1 MKILFPLNRLVL
13 ATVAGISLACLSL
26 PQASLAG
33 SGVGGLQDLNPQNT
47 NDPLSQGSDQQNPFN
62 MFQLIHNANLGAN
75 SLNPEYFNEQR
86 QQITDEASAF
96 KAKQQQLL
104 LGRQLPA
111 KQIPGQQQ
119 TNQGFGLITLPAIA
133 PVVK

>member
-1 MKILFPLNRLVL
+1 MKILFPVKRLVL
-13 ATVAGISLACLSL
+13 ATIAGIGFACLSL

-47 NDPLSQGSDQQNPFN
+47 NDPLSQGSEQNPFN

-75 SLNPEYFNEQR
+75 SLNPEFFNEQR

-104 LGRQLPA
+104 GGQLPVR
-111 KQIPGQQQ
+111 QIPGQQQ
-119 TNQGFGLITLPAIA
+119 TNQGSGLITLPAIA
-133 PVVK
+133 PAGK

>member
-1 MKILFPLNRLVL
+1 MKILFPVKRLVL
-13 ATVAGISLACLSL
+13 ATIAGIGFACLSL

-47 NDPLSQGSDQQNPFN
+47 NDPLSQGSEQNPFN

-75 SLNPEYFNEQR
+75 SLNPEFFNEQR

-104 LGRQLPA
+104 GGQLPVR
-111 KQIPGQQQ
+111 QISGQQQ
-119 TNQGFGLITLPAIA
+119 TNQGSGLITLPAIA
-133 PVVK
+133 PAGK

>member
-33 SGVGGLQDLNPQNT
+33 SAVGGLQDLNPQNT
-47 NDPLSQGSDQQNPFN
+47 NDPLSQGSDQNPFN

-86 QQITDEASAF
+86 QQISNEASAF

-104 LGRQLPA
+104 RGQLPA
-111 KQIPGQQQ
+111 QQIPGQQQ
-119 TNQGFGLITLPAIA
+119 TNQGSGLITLPAIA

>member
-1 MKILFPLNRLVL
+1 MKILFPLKRLVL
-13 ATVAGISLACLSL
+13 ATVAGIGFACLSL

-33 SGVGGLQDLNPQNT
+33 PGVGGLQDLNPQNT
-47 NDPLSQGSDQQNPFN
+47 NDPLSQGSDQNPFN

-75 SLNPEYFNEQR
+75 SLNPEFFSEQR

-104 LGRQLPA
+104 GGQLPVQ
-111 KQIPGQQQ
+111 QIPGQQQ
-119 TNQGFGLITLPAIA
+119 RNQGSGLITLPAIA
-133 PVVK
+133 PVAK